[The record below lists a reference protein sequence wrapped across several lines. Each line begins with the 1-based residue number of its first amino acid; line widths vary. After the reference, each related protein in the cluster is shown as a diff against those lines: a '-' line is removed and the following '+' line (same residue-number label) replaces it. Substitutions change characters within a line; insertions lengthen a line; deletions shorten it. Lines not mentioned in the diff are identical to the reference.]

1 MLENK
6 LSDLESSTLNDSM
19 NNNQILEETTIQKF
33 YTGQS
38 IFITGGTG
46 FLGKALVEKLLRS
59 CDVSKIYLL
68 IRSKKGIDIND
79 RLDNLFNNPLFES
92 VKKNSPEFRNK
103 IVPVA
108 GDVGETDLG
117 LSHEDRELLIQEV
130 STVFHSAATVR
141 FHEKLKIAMLLN
153 TGGTL
158 EVLKLVNEMKKLKV
172 MVHVSTAY
180 SNCHEDIIEE
190 KIYPHPIEYENFKIV
205 AETLS
210 NEAIDDALPRILK
223 NWPNTYTFTKA
234 LTEKCVRQMSCNK
247 PIGIFRPGIIISVA
261 EEPLPG
267 WVDNYYG
274 PTGIITAASLGI
286 LKTAQGDPN
295 VKANLV
301 PLDYTVNALIACA
314 WDIATQTTRRNDDML
329 IYNYV
334 STTDAPV
341 TWKEFIVDYCLELAR
356 EYPILQSKW
365 YMTFS
370 ITKNRLAY
378 NLSMI
383 FLHLLPALLVDLI
396 FFCTGQK
403 PKLYKMSSKIFKYLD
418 ALTPFPMKD
427 WNWKANNVPLMWKR
441 LDQED
446 QKIFKFSLT
455 GFNWKEY
462 CRNYMM
468 GIKIYLFKEGL
479 NTLEASKERR
489 KRLILILIQS
499 FLNFNLYILL
509 INR

>member
-1 MLENK
+1 
-6 LSDLESSTLNDSM
+6 M
-19 NNNQILEETTIQKF
+19 NNNQILKKTTIQKF

-46 FLGKALVEKLLRS
+46 FLGKVLVEKLLRS

-68 IRSKKGIDIND
+68 IRSKKGININD
-79 RLDNLFNNPLFES
+79 RLDNLFNDPLFES

-108 GDVGETDLG
+108 GDVGEIDLG

-130 STVFHSAATVR
+130 SIVFHSAATVR
-141 FHEKLKIAMLLN
+141 FDEKLKIAMLLN

-210 NEAIDDALPRILK
+210 DEAIDDALPRILK

-234 LTEKCVRQMSCNK
+234 LTEKCIKQMSCNK
-247 PIGIFRPGIIISVA
+247 PVGIFRPGIIISVA

-267 WVDNYYG
+267 WIDNYYG
-274 PTGIITAASLGI
+274 PTGGAMASSLGI
-286 LKTAQGDPN
+286 LKTALADPN

-301 PLDYTVNALIACA
+301 PVDYTVNALIACA

-334 STTDAPV
+334 STNDAPV
-341 TWKEFIVDYCLELAR
+341 TWNEFSVNYCLKYGH
-356 EYPILQSKW
+356 EYPVLQTKW
-365 YMTFS
+365 YITFS
-370 ITKNRLAY
+370 ITKSRLAFK
-378 NLSMI
+378 LSMI
-383 FLHLLPALLVDLI
+383 FLHFLPALLVDSI
-396 FFCTGQK
+396 FLCTGQK
-403 PKLYKMSSKIFKYLD
+403 PKLYKMFSKIFKYLEV
-418 ALTPFPMKD
+418 LTDFTMRD
-427 WNWKANNVPLMWKR
+427 WDWKTNNVPLMWKR

-446 QKIFKFSLT
+446 KKIFKFSLT

-462 CRNYMM
+462 SRNYIM

-479 NTLEASKERR
+479 NTLEASK
-489 KRLILILIQS
+489 KRQTRSILYTIILILV
-499 FLNFNLYILL
+499 L
-509 INR
+509 R